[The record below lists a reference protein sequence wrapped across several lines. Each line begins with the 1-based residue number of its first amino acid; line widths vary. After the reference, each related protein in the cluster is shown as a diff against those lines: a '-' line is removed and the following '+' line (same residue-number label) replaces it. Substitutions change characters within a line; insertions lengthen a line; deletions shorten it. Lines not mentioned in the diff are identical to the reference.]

1 MISTNDDME
10 VVQKALG
17 VLNVRIKM
25 VIADEKVVLNVARN
39 GLPFTIVSKMKK
51 TD

>member
-1 MISTNDDME
+1 ME
-10 VVQKALG
+10 VVRKALG
-17 VLNVRIKM
+17 VLNVQIKM

-39 GLPFTIVSKMKK
+39 GPRFTIVSKTKK